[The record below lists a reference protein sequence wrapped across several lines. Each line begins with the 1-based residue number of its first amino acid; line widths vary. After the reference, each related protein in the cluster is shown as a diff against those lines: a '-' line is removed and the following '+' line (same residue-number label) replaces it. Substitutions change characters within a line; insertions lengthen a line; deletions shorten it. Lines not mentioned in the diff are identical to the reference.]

1 MKIKI
6 ILVAL
11 LLSSRI
17 GFSQGYS
24 FSGMTGY
31 GWGSTDPSFLIR
43 QRGDEFANIFN
54 LSLSVSHCVEYK
66 TLLPAI
72 SYSSGLYYQSF
83 FPSKPTVSLIK
94 LPIGFDFLF
103 GKKFQFLFG
112 FGIFSEYVINTR
124 NINNYNGNY
133 NNGVY
138 TNFQLGLN
146 ADIGFNYRINEK
158 YSIFIKVIE
167 DLGITTFYKEPYYSP
182 VPGIGLEGYA
192 NYFLNSTNIN
202 LGFTYNIKSNK

>member
-17 GFSQGYS
+17 VFSQGYS
-24 FSGMTGY
+24 FSAMAGY
-31 GWGSTDPSFLIR
+31 GRCWENDDIPFNGFIYEKYT
-43 QRGDEFANIFN
+43 NIFN

-66 TLLPAI
+66 TILPAI

-94 LPIGFDFLF
+94 LPIGFDFQF
-103 GKKFQFLFG
+103 GQKFQFLFG

-133 NNGVY
+133 TNGVY

-158 YSIFIKVIE
+158 YSIFIKVIG
-167 DLGITTFYKEPYYSP
+167 DYGLTTFYKETIPNLP
-182 VPGIGLEGYA
+182 HPPPNQNA
-192 NYFLNSTNIN
+192 PPNYEPFPLSIVR
-202 LGFTYNIKSNK
+202 